1 MLRLTRVAA
10 AATCALAAG
19 LLSGCNVATPPPVHT
34 VTPTA
39 SSVTSEPAAT
49 SPTATPAGAGA
60 SEPTPL
66 TSAAGGTPTPCDGA
80 DLSASG
86 DFGAGAGN
94 DGFLITLTNHS
105 ASPCI
110 LSGYLNLVD
119 TAPAGPA
126 LHVTHGSSMLYT
138 DPGPHTVVVAS
149 GTNADFGIGYAEAG
163 GCAEGGAQ
171 FHALNI
177 VFASDVLTLPIG
189 TWRMGDPPGVEEIC
203 DGDVQETAV
212 SRSSVQG

>member
-1 MLRLTRVAA
+1 VLRLTRVGA
-10 AATCALAAG
+10 AATCGIAAG
-19 LLSGCNVATPPPVHT
+19 LLAGCDVATPPAIHT
-34 VTPTA
+34 VMPTPA
-39 SSVTSEPAAT
+39 SAASAPAAT
-49 SPTATPAGAGA
+49 SPTATPAGTD
-60 SEPTPL
+60 EPTPVS
-66 TSAAGGTPTPCDGA
+66 SAGGGTPTACDGA

-105 ASPCI
+105 ARPCI
-110 LSGYLNLVD
+110 VSGYLNLVD
-119 TAPAGPA
+119 TAAAGPA

-149 GTNADFGIGYAEAG
+149 GTNAYFGIGYAEAG

-189 TWRMGDPPGVEEIC
+189 PWRMGDPPGVEEIC